1 MKYAPHPCFVQE
13 GHQFHQLAIGK
24 NSYGN
29 PKGRIIGPIP
39 LPTAYYVLPSIGYF
53 LVGQTV
59 FPSMGMHTNHWR
71 SSDYHHVYL
80 SSISHLSYQSYYG
93 LTAKGEQGH
102 FQETPKPSITL
113 AKARKGIAP
122 MGPHLQ
128 GRGALLSSAICA
140 NLSPAPAPERKVRPR
155 IARSRTQGRALSPPG
170 QKSRPGHQIGL
181 MPGPGTSPRTCRT
194 RGRAPKRK
202 PASSRGWGSR
212 TRCRSG
218 GRSRCPPCTGRG

>member
-80 SSISHLSYQSYYG
+80 SSIPYLSYQSYYG

-102 FQETPKPSITL
+102 LQETPKPSITL
-113 AKARKGIAP
+113 AKARKGTAP

-128 GRGALLSSAICA
+128 GRVRFCPPQS
-140 NLSPAPAPERKVRPR
+140 APACRQHPHPNAKCGP
-155 IARSRTQGRALSPPG
+155 ALHG
-170 QKSRPGHQIGL
+170 AAHKGGL
-181 MPGPGTSPRTCRT
+181 CRR
-194 RGRAPKRK
+194 RGRRAAPGIR
-202 PASSRGWGSR
+202 
-212 TRCRSG
+212 
-218 GRSRCPPCTGRG
+218 